1 MNNTKEPWELDR
13 NLNDHTS
20 SNREY
25 RNDYS
30 NLNFDNKSYR
40 NFDLTTILFLSK
52 RGMSRAPLAREI
64 MSELLENT
72 DLFGRVRTSSRGV
85 TDAYDQCPIDARM
98 SKFSSKLG
106 FFLNGFSRLATVPD
120 IANSDVI
127 ITLDY
132 ESENFI
138 RLNKSYVKGITRP
151 IGIFF
156 SNGSSPY
163 IQDPYDRDDEDDI
176 DDHYEKIAN
185 SIKLGC
191 SKLFTQLPAL
201 IS

>member
-1 MNNTKEPWELDR
+1 
-13 NLNDHTS
+13 
-20 SNREY
+20 
-25 RNDYS
+25 
-30 NLNFDNKSYR
+30 
-40 NFDLTTILFLSK
+40 
-52 RGMSRAPLAREI
+52 MSRAPLAREI

-191 SKLFTQLPAL
+191 SKLFAQLPAL

>member
-1 MNNTKEPWELDR
+1 MNNTKKPWELDR

-106 FFLNGFSRLATVPD
+106 FFLNGFSRFATVPD

-138 RLNKSYVKGITRP
+138 RLNKSYV
-151 IGIFF
+151 
-156 SNGSSPY
+156 
-163 IQDPYDRDDEDDI
+163 
-176 DDHYEKIAN
+176 
-185 SIKLGC
+185 
-191 SKLFTQLPAL
+191 AL